1 MAGFF
6 LTNSNKLSQV
16 SALVDLTDPSLHFGM
31 VDGIKCLEKETKT
44 TKKLYKEN
52 LDCVPGLALGHKNL

>member
-16 SALVDLTDPSLHFGM
+16 STLVNLTDPSLRFG
-31 VDGIKCLEKETKT
+31 LEKETKT
-44 TKKLYKEN
+44 TKNTVQGELRLYTHVKIS
-52 LDCVPGLALGHKNL
+52 A